1 MRQNVAHQCQ
11 NRAGAAG
18 LTFFRCLL
26 LCWPR
31 PNLTLKSACSD
42 LALLEDGD
50 SLSKTATKLVANR
63 PQVLQFLREMHHRR
77 FVNLS
82 ALVKH

>member
-11 NRAGAAG
+11 NHTG
-18 LTFFRCLL
+18 LTSFCCLL
-26 LCWPR
+26 FCWPW
-31 PNLTLKSACSD
+31 PKLTLKSANSD
-42 LALLEDGD
+42 LALLQDGG
-50 SLSKTATKLVANR
+50 SLSKSATKLVANR

-82 ALVKH
+82 ALVTH